1 MTIKV
6 KIDFDG
12 KAVGRTY
19 SARVKKYSEAMVI
32 ATQVAAKRAAENI
45 EREGKAN
52 IRAGG
57 DFGSRRWQEGLRA
70 LVSFASRVRISIR
83 VTHKVRYWRVFEF
96 GAVIRG
102 KPMLWIPLS
111 FARDAIGK
119 RARDFPGKLFRV
131 NRLGRAPLLMTNEG
145 GRGVA
150 KYFGKTSVRIPR
162 KWRLRD
168 IVRKEQRRLG
178 VYYKEAMRRAR

>member
-12 KAVGRTY
+12 KAVGTTY
-19 SARVKKYSEAMVI
+19 SAHVKRYSERMVI

-45 EREGKAN
+45 EREGRAN

-57 DFGSRRWQEGLRA
+57 DFGSARWQAGFRA
-70 LVSFASRVRISIR
+70 LVSFVSRVRISIR
-83 VTHKVRYWRVFEF
+83 ITHKVRYWRVFEF
-96 GAVIRG
+96 GAIIRG

-131 NRLGRAPLLMTNEG
+131 NRLGKAPLLMTKEG
-145 GRGVA
+145 GRAAA

-168 IVRKEQRRLG
+168 IVRREQKRLG
-178 VYYKEAMRRAR
+178 LYYKEAMRRG